1 MGKPAGIENA
11 DNVGI
16 ILVAE
21 GQTGL
26 TVSVSSG
33 STVSGT
39 NNLVEGFNKF
49 AFADMTTGTV
59 MVEVHNGDAVVVK
72 GSGPIPDAVLA
83 STCAPVSWTASRFG
97 AFWPYKGGAVRWCR
111 ECGALAAGTMAE
123 LSLGGRCD

>member
-1 MGKPAGIENA
+1 MVPTNGATAQGAFWHHTLLTTADCSSDTMGKPAGIENA
-11 DNVGI
+11 DNVVTGI

-72 GSGPIPDAVLA
+72 GSGPIPVADSSSV
-83 STCAPVSWTASRFG
+83 CNYNFQV
-97 AFWPYKGGAVRWCR
+97 V
-111 ECGALAAGTMAE
+111 AL
-123 LSLGGRCD
+123 LN